1 MNQTAA
7 VNPQERGVNETR
19 GNGTVMAEK
28 PCPHCGCPYENDH
41 TPDCP
46 AVPLMPVLERLHK
59 LEHEVENLRRILIG
73 VVKECANLAGIL
85 GDVGKIMGGE
95 EPTFITKR

>member
-1 MNQTAA
+1 
-7 VNPQERGVNETR
+7 
-19 GNGTVMAEK
+19 
-28 PCPHCGCPYENDH
+28 
-41 TPDCP
+41 
-46 AVPLMPVLERLHK
+46 MPVLERLHK